1 MESQT
6 KQTCS
11 DICGRKRAKIIN
23 HHLQMK
29 ALKMIQTDN
38 QLSSEFLFNKDRS
51 VTVMYDALRDLVP
64 FAQF

>member
-38 QLSSEFLFNKDRS
+38 QLSSEFLFSKDRS
-51 VTVMYDALRDLVP
+51 VTVM
-64 FAQF
+64 